1 MNTDTDVIDD
11 ILLEDDLG
19 EIMYLLQEDNVITD
33 NNDLKAQNKTFA
45 DEAENDF
52 TSGPDIFDFTE
63 VPIHSSTLKNR
74 YINRIRRLK
83 YVNR

>member
-1 MNTDTDVIDD
+1 MIDD

-33 NNDLKAQNKTFA
+33 NNDLKAQNKTFV

-52 TSGPDIFDFTE
+52 TSGSDIFDFTE
-63 VPIHSSTLKNR
+63 VSF
-74 YINRIRRLK
+74 IR
-83 YVNR
+83 

>member
-1 MNTDTDVIDD
+1 MMINDD

-33 NNDLKAQNKTFA
+33 NNDLKAQNKTFV

-52 TSGPDIFDFTE
+52 TSEI
-63 VPIHSSTLKNR
+63 R
-74 YINRIRRLK
+74 YL
-83 YVNR
+83 

>member
-1 MNTDTDVIDD
+1 
-11 ILLEDDLG
+11 
-19 EIMYLLQEDNVITD
+19 MYLLQEDNVITD

-52 TSGPDIFDFTE
+52 TSEPDIFDFTE
-63 VPIHSSTLKNR
+63 DNHSVILKNR

>member
-1 MNTDTDVIDD
+1 MIIDD

-52 TSGPDIFDFTE
+52 TSG
-63 VPIHSSTLKNR
+63 SR
-74 YINRIRRLK
+74 YL
-83 YVNR
+83 